1 MGVYKG
7 MEKEMEAILHYSCGA
22 GFRADIGTLTTKM
35 FNIPLV
41 VYCHIL
47 GCVILEGEWEV

>member
-7 MEKEMEAILHYSCGA
+7 MEKEMEAILYYSCGA
-22 GFRADIGTLTTKM
+22 GFRADIATLTTKM

-47 GCVILEGEWEV
+47 GLCNT